1 MIATRALIKNLARQ
15 RKESSIQAAVL
26 AVFRGYGILC
36 WPMNREKGGRNRAAH
51 VGFKGL
57 PDIGGVL
64 PGGRAFFAEVKRP
77 GETLGPYQVGARAR
91 LTAQGAFVCTVRSVE
106 DAQAAAKIATG
117 R

>member
-1 MIATRALIKNLARQ
+1 MLRRLARAE
-15 RKESSIQAAVL
+15 RRESHLQAAVL
-26 AVFRGYGILC
+26 ATFRAYGILC

-64 PGGRAFFAEVKRP
+64 PGGRAFFCEVKRP
-77 GETLGPYQVGARAR
+77 GKRPTPHQVGAMYE
-91 LTAQGAFVCTVRSVE
+91 LHKQGAFVCTVSSVE
-106 DAQAAAKIATG
+106 QAQGQAEMATE